1 MASRRRQSVPPHP
14 TRSTLRSN
22 PSTLQLDRQFD
33 IGQHTFDGVSRAEKE
48 KHRALIKENGS
59 FMGYKLPNYWEIKA
73 GVRDRIEHYNFYQN
87 R

>member
-1 MASRRRQSVPPHP
+1 MGRLSQEE
-14 TRSTLRSN
+14 
-22 PSTLQLDRQFD
+22 QLLLD
-33 IGQHTFDGVSRAEKE
+33 
-48 KHRALIKENGS
+48 ALIKENGS